1 MKVWID
7 ITNSPHV
14 LFFAPIVRRLQD
26 QGHRVT
32 VTARRYAQTEQ
43 LLADHGIEA
52 TILGRHR
59 GRGVPAKAMGLASRA
74 GSLVGFGRRGGFD
87 VAAGHNSNDLS
98 VAARVVGLP
107 QLTMFDYEYAKVSH
121 HLNLRLVDE
130 IIVPEAIPLDR
141 LTPYGIPIECVVRYP
156 GLKEEYYLHDF
167 APDPAILEKLGVDGR
182 KIVVVLRPA
191 PEVTLYHRVGNPLV
205 HQLVDELG
213 GRDDVQLVI
222 LPRTEEQRAS
232 FAADTRPA
240 IVVPDRAVDGLS
252 LIAAADL
259 VVGAG
264 GTMNREAVAL
274 GTPVYTLF
282 AGRMG
287 AVDERLI
294 AEKRLCRLTSVSDLR
309 VEKKEAGIAPGSFTR
324 DPQFFVDEILALG
337 RRGSWRSRRRRR
349 RPPAQP

>member
-1 MKVWID
+1 MRVWID

-14 LFFAPIVRRLQD
+14 LFFAPIVRRLSE
-26 QGHRVT
+26 QGHEVT

-52 TILGRHR
+52 TIVGQHR
-59 GRGVPAKAMGLASRA
+59 GRGVPAKAAGLMSRASR
-74 GSLVGFGRRGGFD
+74 LVDLGRRGGFD
-87 VAAGHNSNDLS
+87 VAVGHNSNDLS
-98 VAARVVGLP
+98 VAARILGLP

-130 IIVPEAIPLDR
+130 IVVPDAIPLER
-141 LTPYGIPIECVVRYP
+141 LAPYGLPVECIARYP

-167 APDPAILEKLGVDGR
+167 VPDEAIFQKLGIDGE
-182 KIVVVLRPA
+182 KIVAVLRPA

-222 LPRTEEQRAS
+222 LPRTDEQRAS
-232 FAADTRPA
+232 FAADPRPA
-240 IVVPDRAVDGLS
+240 IVVPGRAVDGLS

-274 GTPVYTLF
+274 GTPVATLF
-282 AGRMG
+282 AGRLG

-294 AEKRLCRLTSVSDLR
+294 AEGRLSRLTSVSELL
-309 VEKKEAGIAPGSFTR
+309 VEKKPAGIALHAATR

-337 RRGSWRSRRRRR
+337 RRGSWRNRGRGRTVARS
-349 RPPAQP
+349 

>member
-1 MKVWID
+1 VEVWVD

-14 LFFAPIVRRLQD
+14 LFFAPIIRRLED
-26 QGHRVT
+26 QGHTVT

-43 LLADHGIEA
+43 LLKRYGILA
-52 TILGRHR
+52 VITGQHAGKSI
-59 GRGVPAKAMGLASRA
+59 PAKAAGLASRTAHLIAQARGA
-74 GSLVGFGRRGGFD
+74 GYE
-87 VAAGHNSNDLS
+87 VAVGHNSNDLAL
-98 VAARVVGLP
+98 AAWALGIP

-130 IIVPEAIPLDR
+130 IVVPEAIPLER
-141 LTPYGIPIECVVRYP
+141 LTPYGIPIECVARYP

-167 APDPAILEKLGVDGR
+167 EPDPAILEKLGVDGA

-222 LPRTEEQRAS
+222 LPRTDEQRAG

-274 GTPVYTLF
+274 GTPVSTLF

-294 AEKRLCRLTSVSDLR
+294 AEGRLSRLTSTADLR
-309 VEKKEAGIAPGSFTR
+309 VEKKPAGIAPGTFTR
-324 DPQFFVDEILALG
+324 DPQFFVDEIIALG
-337 RRGSWRSRRRRR
+337 RRGSWRSRRG
-349 RPPAQP
+349 RPLTQV